1 MKLTIL
7 ALGSIKESW
16 MKNGIAEYMK
26 RLMPFAKVQVIERNE
41 LKMPGVPSQTDKQRI
56 LEEEGEKIL
65 KYVGEK
71 DCVVLLDLKG
81 KKMSS
86 ENLAQWME
94 NKMIAGN
101 SSFCFMIGGPY
112 GNGENLRKRA
122 DLKLSLSDMTFTH
135 QMSRLILVE
144 QLYRSMKIIH
154 HEPYHL

>member
-7 ALGSIKESW
+7 ALGSIKENW
-16 MKNGIAEYMK
+16 MKNGVGEYIK

-41 LKMPGVPSQTDKQRI
+41 SKMPGVPSQADKQRI

-81 KKMSS
+81 EKMSS
-86 ENLAQWME
+86 EDLAQWLE
-94 NKMIAGN
+94 NKMVAGN

-122 DLKLSLSDMTFTH
+122 NLKLSLSDMTFTH

>member
-7 ALGSIKESW
+7 ALGSIKENW
-16 MKNGIAEYMK
+16 MKNGIGEYIK
-26 RLMPFAKVQVIERNE
+26 RLMPFAKVQIIERNE
-41 LKMPGVPSQTDKQRI
+41 SKMPGVPSQADKQRI
-56 LEEEGEKIL
+56 LEGEGEKIL

-81 KKMSS
+81 EKMSS
-86 ENLAQWME
+86 EDLAQWLE
-94 NKMIAGN
+94 NKMVAGN

-122 DLKLSLSDMTFTH
+122 NLKLSLSDMTFTH

>member
-26 RLMPFAKVQVIERNE
+26 RLMPFAKVHVIERNE
-41 LKMPGVPSQTDKQRI
+41 LKMPGVPSPADKQRI

-71 DCVVLLDLKG
+71 DCVILLDLKG

-86 ENLAQWME
+86 ENLAQWLE

>member
-16 MKNGIAEYMK
+16 MKNGISEYMK

-41 LKMPGVPSQTDKQRI
+41 SKMPGVPSQADKQRI

-71 DCVVLLDLKG
+71 DCVILLDLKG

-86 ENLAQWME
+86 ENLAQWLA
-94 NKMIAGN
+94 NKMVAGN

>member
-16 MKNGIAEYMK
+16 MKNGISEYMK

-41 LKMPGVPSQTDKQRI
+41 SKMPGVPSQADKQRI

-71 DCVVLLDLKG
+71 DCVILLDLKG

-86 ENLAQWME
+86 ENLAQWLE
-94 NKMIAGN
+94 NKMVAGN

>member
-1 MKLTIL
+1 MKLSIL

-16 MKNGIAEYMK
+16 MKNGIAEYVK
-26 RLMPFAKVQVIERNE
+26 RLAPFAKIQIIEKTE
-41 LKMPGVPSQTDKQRI
+41 SKMPGNPSPADKKRI
-56 LEEEGEKIL
+56 LEEEGERIL

-81 KKMSS
+81 DKMSS

-94 NKMIAGN
+94 NRMIAGT

-135 QMSRLILVE
+135 QMSRLILTE